1 MSFTKRILGRGRRAL
16 VVAGIGAAS
25 FALAACGGGGADP
38 LAESSGSPSAAGG
51 GGKVVVGSADFTES
65 QILGELY
72 AQAMKAKGV
81 DASTTPGIGSREVY
95 IKALQDNSIS
105 VVPEYTGNLLLYFDP
120 QATATTEAEIAAA
133 LPTAVG
139 SDLKILE
146 PSQAQDQDVYVVTKQ
161 TSEEKGITSLED
173 LKKISSTSV
182 LGGPAELQDRA
193 YGPPGL
199 EKIYGATFKQFK
211 PYASPAVKVKD
222 LNDNK
227 IQVASFF
234 TTEAAIPDNGYV
246 MLEDPQSMILPQN
259 VVPLV
264 RADVASNTAA
274 VDAINAVQKALTTE
288 ELTALNKSVDAD
300 NQDPN
305 QVAADW
311 LKSKGLA

>member
-1 MSFTKRILGRGRRAL
+1 MSFTKRILGRGRRAV
-16 VVAGIGAAS
+16 VVAGVGAA
-25 FALAACGGGGADP
+25 ALALTACGGGGADP
-38 LAESSGSPSAAGG
+38 LAESSGSPSAAG

-81 DASTTPGIGSREVY
+81 DASTKPGIGSREVY

-133 LPTAVG
+133 LPTAIG

-146 PSQAQDQDVYVVTKQ
+146 PSKAQDQDVYVVTKQ
-161 TSEEKGITSLED
+161 TSEEQGITSLED
-173 LKKISSTSV
+173 LKKISSTSI

-199 EKIYGATFKQFK
+199 EKIYGATFLQFK
-211 PYASPAVKVKD
+211 PYAAPAVKVKD

-246 MLEDPQSMILPQN
+246 KLEDPQSMILPQN

-274 VDAINAVQKALTTE
+274 VDAVNAVQQALTTE

-305 QVAADW
+305 QVAAEW
-311 LKSKGLA
+311 LKAKGLA

>member
-1 MSFTKRILGRGRRAL
+1 MSFTKRILGRGRRAV
-16 VVAGIGAAS
+16 VVAGIGAAAL
-25 FALAACGGGGADP
+25 ALAACGGGGADP
-38 LAESSGSPSAAGG
+38 LAESSGSPSAAG

-81 DASTTPGIGSREVY
+81 DASTKPGIGSREVY

-133 LPTAVG
+133 LPTAIG

-146 PSQAQDQDVYVVTKQ
+146 PSKAQDQDVYVVTKQ
-161 TSEEKGITSLED
+161 TSEEQGITSLED
-173 LKKISSTSV
+173 LKKISSTSI

-274 VDAINAVQKALTTE
+274 VDAVNAVQQALTTE

-305 QVAADW
+305 QVAAEW
-311 LKSKGLA
+311 LKAKGLA